1 MYRIVSRFLALFYFY
16 LPPRLSFSLLLKRAT
31 NTLSLSLSSGEAK
44 SLKKKKRFEREES
57 SKTKR
62 DLFSREILI
71 QEFHLSSEHA
81 HSRTHSKTP
90 KRQIH
95 FARSIIGT
103 RALSFSSSLRSLSVR
118 SPTAAP
124 CTQKKSFLGEEISA
138 PSIASSFLY
147 RTCDARSHLAL
158 TKFPTFSRD
167 EARRSRCF

>member
-71 QEFHLSSEHA
+71 EEFHLLKAKRSASEHA

-118 SPTAAP
+118 STTAAP
-124 CTQKKSFLGEEISA
+124 CTRRRNLFWGKKFPL
-138 PSIASSFLY
+138 
-147 RTCDARSHLAL
+147 RRSHLR
-158 TKFPTFSRD
+158 FCI
-167 EARRSRCF
+167 ARATRAVISP

>member
-44 SLKKKKRFEREES
+44 FSEEKEEIREREES

-71 QEFHLSSEHA
+71 EEFHLLKAKRRSSEHA

-124 CTQKKSFLGEEISA
+124 CTPRRRNLFWGKTFPL
-138 PSIASSFLY
+138 
-147 RTCDARSHLAL
+147 RRSHLR
-158 TKFPTFSRD
+158 FCI
-167 EARRSRCF
+167 ARATRAVISP